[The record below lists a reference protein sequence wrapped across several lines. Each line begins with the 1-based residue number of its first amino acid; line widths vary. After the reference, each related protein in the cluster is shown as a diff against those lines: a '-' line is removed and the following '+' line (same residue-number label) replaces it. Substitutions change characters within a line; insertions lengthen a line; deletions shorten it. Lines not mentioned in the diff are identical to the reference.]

1 MAYWQTD
8 NEFGCHHTVVSYS
21 QAAVGRFREW
31 LKARYKT
38 VDALNRAWGT
48 VFWSMEYRSFDEID
62 APVATVTEAHPSHRL
77 DYRRFA
83 SDEVVRY
90 NRMQVE
96 IIRAHSPG
104 RPVAHNF
111 MQIFTE
117 FDHYKVAAD
126 LDVAAWDSYPLGALE
141 EQWFAPE
148 VKARWLRSGHPD
160 FASFNHDVYRGMS
173 KLPFWVMEQQPGPV
187 NWAMWNPAPLPGM
200 VRLWSWEAF
209 AHGAGCVSYFRW
221 RQAPFAQE
229 QMHAGLNTPDNRLDV
244 GGSEASQ
251 VAEEIG
257 TVLAANADADAAIR
271 SKVALVY
278 DYEAKWLFEIHPQ
291 GADFHY
297 PRFAFE
303 YYSALRALGL
313 DVDVVPVDAPLDG
326 YSLIVVPPLPVVPA
340 DLGVRLARSGAQV
353 VVGPRSGSKTPDLQ
367 IPANLPP
374 GALAD
379 VLPLRV
385 WRVESMRPNVTEAVH
400 LAGVQDS
407 GAGHGVARHWRDF
420 IESHDANPLDVL
432 ARFADGHPA
441 YVRSGAFHYFASLF
455 DDALTARLFAQ
466 IAQQA
471 GIETIALGDSVRI
484 SRRGAL
490 TYVFN
495 YGESAHTIAGVA
507 DDAFV
512 IGSLEV
518 EPQGV
523 AMYRSK

>member
-1 MAYWQTD
+1 M
-8 NEFGCHHTVVSYS
+8 
-21 QAAVGRFREW
+21 
-31 LKARYKT
+31 
-38 VDALNRAWGT
+38 
-48 VFWSMEYRSFDEID
+48 
-62 APVATVTEAHPSHRL
+62 TEAHPSHRL

-83 SDEVVRY
+83 SDEVARY

-111 MQIFTE
+111 MQLFTE
-117 FDHYKVAAD
+117 FDHYKVARD
-126 LDVAAWDSYPLGALE
+126 LDVATWDSYPLGALE
-141 EQWFAPE
+141 EQWYAPE
-148 VKARWLRSGHPD
+148 IKAQFLRTGHPD

-187 NWAMWNPAPLPGM
+187 NWAHWNPSPLPGM

-229 QMHAGLNTPDNRLDV
+229 QMHAGLNTPDNRLDI
-244 GGSEASQ
+244 GGSEAEQ
-251 VAEEIG
+251 VAREIAQ
-257 TVLAANADADAAIR
+257 VSSADADANANVHGKI
-271 SKVALVY
+271 ALIY

-303 YYSALRALGL
+303 YYSALRSLGF
-313 DVDVVPVDAPLDG
+313 DVDVISADAPLDG
-326 YSLIVVPPLPVVPA
+326 YKMIVVPPLPVVPGDFA
-340 DLGVRLARSGAQV
+340 VRLAASGAHIV
-353 VVGPRSGSKTPDLQ
+353 LGPRTGSKTADLQ

-374 GALAD
+374 GALASL
-379 VLPLRV
+379 LPIRV

-400 LAGVQDS
+400 IN
-407 GAGHGVARHWRDF
+407 GADDWLREGRARHWRDL
-420 IESHDANPLDVL
+420 IDAGDERSFGVR

-441 YVRSGAFHYFASLF
+441 YVQHGCVHYFASLF
-455 DDALTARLFAQ
+455 DDAMTQALFAR
-466 IAQQA
+466 IATEA
-471 GIETIALGDSVRI
+471 GLAPTPLGDSVRI
-484 SRRGAL
+484 SRRGKL

-495 YGESAHTIAGVA
+495 YANTRHVIEGV
-507 DDAFV
+507 DASRFV
-512 IGSLEV
+512 IGAREV

-523 AMYRSK
+523 AAYRTE